1 MTLTR
6 RRFLEQASS
15 CAAHLALMGAGATSL
30 TRAAWAAPRGTGR
43 ILAQEGFGRL
53 ERIADGVWALVSTP
67 LTGDRST
74 LCNGGII
81 SGRNGTL
88 VVEAFASENGAKWM
102 ATQAKTLTGRDPTH
116 VVVTHYHSD
125 HTAGLRGL
133 VTSTDVVL
141 HTTRATADLVRQ
153 RNQDP
158 PTALLDAARTI
169 PEGRP
174 TRIDLGGRTVTI
186 APADGHTASDV
197 SLRVSDPDVVFC
209 GDLVWN
215 GMFPNYVD
223 AVPSRLTRSVRGL
236 RAMRASTYVPGH
248 GSIAAPR
255 ELEAYIALLDDVE
268 GAARRAIAAGQTAEA
283 AGASY
288 KLPAAIENWTL
299 FNSRYFER
307 AIGAW
312 MKELAAR

>member
-6 RRFLEQASS
+6 RVFLERASS
-15 CAAHLALMGAGATSL
+15 CAAHLALMGAGAPAL
-30 TRAAWAAPRGTGR
+30 ARAAWASPRGTDY
-43 ILAQEGFGRL
+43 IAAQESFGRL

-74 LCNGGII
+74 LCNGGIV

-88 VVEAFASENGAKWM
+88 VIEAFASDAGAKWM
-102 ATQAKTLTGRDPTH
+102 ATQAASLTGRDPTH

-133 VTSTDVVL
+133 VTSADVVL
-141 HTTRATADLVRQ
+141 HSTRATRDLVKEK
-153 RNQDP
+153 NQNAP
-158 PTALLDAARTI
+158 AELLDAARTI

-174 TRIDLGGRTVTI
+174 TRIDLGGRTVTL
-186 APADGHTASDV
+186 APVDGHTASDV
-197 SLRVSDPDVVFC
+197 SVRVRDPDVVFC

-223 AVPSRLTRSVRGL
+223 AIPSHLTRTVRGL
-236 RAMRASTYVPGH
+236 RSMRAATDVPGH
-248 GSIAAPR
+248 GAIASPR
-255 ELEAYIALLDDVE
+255 ELETYIGLLDDVE

-283 AGASY
+283 AGAAY
-288 KLPAAIENWTL
+288 KLPAALETWTL
-299 FNSRYFER
+299 FNPRYFER

-312 MKELAAR
+312 LKEFTVE